1 MLISPAFAHGS
12 SGVDSVGQHGPLFL
26 LVVAVVIVSL
36 LVAEKKWRRRKLRLQ
51 NAADKATQ
59 AGSDTALETD

>member
-12 SGVDSVGQHGPLFL
+12 SGVDSGGQHGPLIL
-26 LVVAVVIVSL
+26 LVVAVVVVSL

-51 NAADKATQ
+51 SAVDKATQ
-59 AGSDTALETD
+59 AGSDTALDLD

>member
-12 SGVDSVGQHGPLFL
+12 SGVDSGGPHGPLIL
-26 LVVAVVIVSL
+26 LVVAVVVVFL

-51 NAADKATQ
+51 NATDKATQ
-59 AGSDTALETD
+59 AGPDTA